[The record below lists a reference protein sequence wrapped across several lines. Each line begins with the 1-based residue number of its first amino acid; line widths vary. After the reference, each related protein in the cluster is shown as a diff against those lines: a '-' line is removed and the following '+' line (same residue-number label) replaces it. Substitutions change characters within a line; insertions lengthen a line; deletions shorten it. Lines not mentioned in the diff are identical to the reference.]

1 MSIHFDFEGFFD
13 FSFKN
18 LVKQFKFF
26 KQISHLFG
34 GRNIL
39 FSLLKAQQLFQSFIL
54 FILLM
59 DDGGKVDD

>member
-1 MSIHFDFEGFFD
+1 MSIHFD

-18 LVKQFKFF
+18 LIKQFKFF

-39 FSLLKAQQLFQSFIL
+39 FILLKAQQLFQSFNLFTIL
-54 FILLM
+54 T